1 MASRNFWAR
10 VSSQSSTRRV
20 LPGVLLVLCVIL
32 AYLQVGRAGFI
43 WDDNIYITENPLLTA
58 PDGLWRIWFSLDA
71 PSQYFPLVYTVFRL
85 EHALWG
91 MAPAGYHWVNLLLH
105 VVNAL
110 LVWRLLTR
118 LRVPGAWL
126 GAALFALHPVQV
138 ETVAWVTELKNVSSL
153 FFILLSLLAW
163 IEFVEDRPKPAWGY
177 YALALIFYG
186 LALSGKTT
194 ACTLPAALLLILWL
208 RHQPIG
214 IARWL
219 QVVPFVVM
227 GLGMGLVTVWWE
239 RYHQGTEGGVFSLGL
254 LERFL
259 IAGRAVWF
267 YPAKLLWPVNL
278 TFSYPR
284 WTINPADPLAYGW
297 LVAGVGAAAAIY
309 WARRFWGRSVE
320 VAALF
325 YVATLFPMLGFI
337 MLFTFRYSFVADH
350 YQYVACIGPLALVAA
365 ALSTGLGRFDRT
377 IPFLKPVLCGAL
389 VLVLGVLTWQRTG
402 AYRDVE
408 TLWRDTLAKNPN
420 SWMAYGNLGLLFQ
433 KQGHLEEAYQY
444 FQQALRL
451 NPDYYEALND
461 LGTMCA
467 ADGRYEEAID
477 YFHRA
482 SRSQPNTFDTVKNLG
497 SALAATGRYEE
508 AIAAYRQAIQ
518 ISPKHPETLVYLGE
532 TLGQLGRN
540 REAAESYQAALKL
553 NPDLPEALN
562 NLALI
567 LATSSDDGLRNG
579 PEAVQL
585 AERACQL
592 TQFGQPQFIETL
604 AAAYAEAGRFQDAQA
619 VMAQLE
625 RLATNAGRTGLA
637 ERYQRQLERYRSG
650 QPLRQTPTPKP

>member
-1 MASRNFWAR
+1 
-10 VSSQSSTRRV
+10 
-20 LPGVLLVLCVIL
+20 VLLVLCVIL

-402 AYRDVE
+402 AYRDGE